1 MRIAVCIVILIAGAS
16 GLVAGADDTQAPGVL
31 VRLYDI
37 GAEVPALPELAQG
50 ELPNVVKV
58 VPTLDLRGERG
69 DFAPLES
76 WFVTEVIAVLT
87 VERAGQYCFRLVSDD
102 GSRLSLDGKLLIDHD
117 GLHGPTAKDSEP
129 VALTVGP
136 HELRIW
142 HLQGGGGAQLTLL
155 WSGPPGHT
163 PVAATSAGQGAE
175 PVKPTS
181 GPTFDPIPP
190 AQLSHP
196 RNASRET
203 SPGTKKI
210 IPPLRRGRPGDGTPV
225 ATPHPGFTFG
235 TRPAETEGEPL
246 RVAGGFVERVPGGE
260 RAGITLWVP
269 DFGPDSIAPLLSLPT
284 SAYGAQYQVRSEGG
298 EWKRIAWDEVN
309 GHRQGC
315 VFRFSAGEKPAI
327 GAGDVWPF
335 ELRHVRA
342 LANGLEL
349 EFTRPLDPRVGWDP
363 ECYYLEQ
370 WPLDVTAG
378 TLPRRDG
385 TVYPVRSASVSAD
398 RTRVFL
404 ELDELKPAHVVYIRL
419 LPPCLSEDGQLPW
432 STEAWYTLSVV
443 PPHRRGTVRT
453 PPPAPP
459 QNVLTDEEKAAGW
472 RLLFD
477 GHTPRGWHAFGKT
490 LFPRGWQVQN
500 GCLVRV
506 AAAGDIATDEEFGD
520 FELCFEWRVSAGGN
534 SGVFYRVSEDRGA
547 PWETGPEYQ
556 ILDNAE
562 HPDGRNPLTS
572 AASCYALYAPERDVT
587 QPVGFFNQARI
598 VARGNHVEHWLN
610 GVKVVEY
617 ELHSPDWQE
626 RVAQSKFSKMPDFG
640 LRRAGRICLQ
650 DHGDKVWYRNIKVRP
665 LNAP

>member
-1 MRIAVCIVILIAGAS
+1 
-16 GLVAGADDTQAPGVL
+16 
-31 VRLYDI
+31 
-37 GAEVPALPELAQG
+37 
-50 ELPNVVKV
+50 
-58 VPTLDLRGERG
+58 
-69 DFAPLES
+69 
-76 WFVTEVIAVLT
+76 
-87 VERAGQYCFRLVSDD
+87 
-102 GSRLSLDGKLLIDHD
+102 
-117 GLHGPTAKDSEP
+117 
-129 VALTVGP
+129 
-136 HELRIW
+136 
-142 HLQGGGGAQLTLL
+142 
-155 WSGPPGHT
+155 
-163 PVAATSAGQGAE
+163 
-175 PVKPTS
+175 
-181 GPTFDPIPP
+181 
-190 AQLSHP
+190 
-196 RNASRET
+196 
-203 SPGTKKI
+203 
-210 IPPLRRGRPGDGTPV
+210 
-225 ATPHPGFTFG
+225 
-235 TRPAETEGEPL
+235 
-246 RVAGGFVERVPGGE
+246 
-260 RAGITLWVP
+260 
-269 DFGPDSIAPLLSLPT
+269 
-284 SAYGAQYQVRSEGG
+284 
-298 EWKRIAWDEVN
+298 
-309 GHRQGC
+309 
-315 VFRFSAGEKPAI
+315 
-327 GAGDVWPF
+327 
-335 ELRHVRA
+335 LRHVRA

-370 WPLDVTAG
+370 WPLDVAAG

-385 TVYPVRSASVSAD
+385 TVYPVRTASVSAD
-398 RTRVFL
+398 RTCVFL
-404 ELDELKPAHVVYIRL
+404 ELDELKPDRVVYIRL
-419 LPPCLSEDGQLPW
+419 LPPCLSEDGQRLW
-432 STEAWYTLSVV
+432 STEAWYTLGVV
-443 PPHRRGTVRT
+443 PIHRRGTVRT

-506 AAAGDIATDEEFGD
+506 AAAGDIATDEEFAD

>member
-1 MRIAVCIVILIAGAS
+1 MRIVVSIVMLIAGAKC
-16 GLVAGADDTQAPGVL
+16 LVVACDETRAPGAL

-37 GAEVPALPELAQG
+37 AVEVTALPELAHG

-58 VPTLDLRGERG
+58 VPTLDLRSERG

-76 WFVTEVIAVLT
+76 WFVAEVSAVLT
-87 VERAGQYCFRLVSDD
+87 VKHAGRYCFRLVSDD
-102 GSRLSLDGKLLIDHD
+102 GSRLWLDGKLLIDHD

-129 VALTVGP
+129 VALTAGP

-155 WSGPPGHT
+155 WSGPLAYT
-163 PVAATSAGQGAE
+163 PAASTSAGQSAE
-175 PVKPTS
+175 PPKPTS
-181 GPTFDPIPP
+181 APVFDFIPP
-190 AQLSHP
+190 TQLCHP
-196 RNASRET
+196 REASRET
-203 SPGTKKI
+203 STGTKKI
-210 IPPLRRGRPGDGTPV
+210 IPPLRRGRPGDGTAV
-225 ATPHPGFTFG
+225 AAPHPSFTFG
-235 TRPAETEGEPL
+235 LPPVESEKEYP
-246 RVAGGFVERVPGGE
+246 RVAGGFLEQVPGGE
-260 RAGITLWVP
+260 HAAITLWVP
-269 DFGPDSIAPLLSLPT
+269 DFGPDSVAPVLSLPT
-284 SAYGAQYQVRSEGG
+284 SHYGAQYQVRSDSG
-298 EWKRIAWDEVN
+298 EWKRIAWDEAN

-315 VFRFSAGEKPAI
+315 VFRFSAAEKPAT
-327 GAGDVWPF
+327 GAGDVFVF
-335 ELRHVRA
+335 EVRHVRA
-342 LANGLEL
+342 MANGFEL

-363 ECYYLEQ
+363 ECYYIEQ

-378 TLPRRDG
+378 TVPRRDG
-385 TVYPVRSASVSAD
+385 TIYPVRSASVSAD
-398 RTRVFL
+398 RTCVFL

-432 STEAWYTLSVV
+432 STEAWYTLNVV
-443 PPHRRGTVRT
+443 PTQRRGTVRT

-459 QNVLTDEEKAAGW
+459 QNVLTDEERAAGW

-477 GHTPRGWHAFGKT
+477 GHTPRGWHAYGKT

-506 AAAGDIATDEEFGD
+506 GPAGDIATDEVFGD
-520 FELCFEWRVSAGGN
+520 FELSFEWRVLAGGN
-534 SGVFYRVSEDRGA
+534 SGVFYRVSEDHAA

-556 ILDNAE
+556 ILDNGE
-562 HPDGRNPLTS
+562 HADGRNPLTS
-572 AASCYALYAPERDVT
+572 AASCYALYAPVRDVT

-617 ELHSPDWQE
+617 ELHSSDWQQ
-626 RVAQSKFSKMPDFG
+626 RVAQSKFNKMKDFG
-640 LRRAGRICLQ
+640 TRPTGRICLQ